1 MLNWLARSSFFLS
14 IAAIAGAIGLLVAG
28 SQVPGQALAV
38 NAVSVGDNFFSP
50 QSIAVNAGEAV
61 EWKNDGNLPHT
72 VTSDTGTFDSGLV
85 MKTNAFSQTF
95 EVAGTFTYYCAVHP
109 EMVGTVVVEAPVQ
122 PTPEPTAAPA
132 DPGPA
137 PAQPAAPNPATA
149 DVDVVAP
156 EPGTLPVGGGPPI
169 APEMA
174 RGPAALIVAGILF
187 AALGGGATA
196 LAARG
201 RSDAV

>member
-1 MLNWLARSSFFLS
+1 M
-14 IAAIAGAIGLLVAG
+14 
-28 SQVPGQALAV
+28 PGQALAV

-149 DVDVVAP
+149 DVDVVSRWVVQLDGIFKGRVCMAQDFIDDHVLQR
-156 EPGTLPVGGGPPI
+156 EVIAATRGGGTGERQHRDLSVGEPP
-169 APEMA
+169 
-174 RGPAALIVAGILF
+174 
-187 AALGGGATA
+187 
-196 LAARG
+196 LAYPG
-201 RSDAV
+201 LL